1 VIVSRITL
9 PSSTSETIQILH
21 QKAVQ
26 ILFRFKFLSTQ
37 SVEFGSV
44 AGVTECHADD
54 GGRIADRYPVE
65 RLKITF
71 AND

>member
-1 VIVSRITL
+1 M
-9 PSSTSETIQILH
+9 SSS
-21 QKAVQ
+21 KRVQ

-54 GGRIADRYPVE
+54 EGRIADRYPVE